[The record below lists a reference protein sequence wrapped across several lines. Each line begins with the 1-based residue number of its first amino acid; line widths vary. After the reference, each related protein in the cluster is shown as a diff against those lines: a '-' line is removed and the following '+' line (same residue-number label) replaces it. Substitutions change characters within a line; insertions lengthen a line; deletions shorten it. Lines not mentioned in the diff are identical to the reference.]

1 MYVFKNLGMVSN
13 LSTNIILLFSF
24 SQFDTLYQLDSDGD
38 LPDIVQHAKG
48 TVPNED
54 TTTATVALAES
65 DDSDQFASPDPDWQ
79 AIASHSPAKDDVPL
93 FLDSRQRRHDAEIKF
108 EAALDTAF
116 EALRFCTETLLRVAA
131 EVSNGTLERLNVME
145 MNIKEILV
153 ENDQVRNDMNHKL
166 QQFAVQAQKQFEEL
180 MSRLAN
186 SKS

>member
-1 MYVFKNLGMVSN
+1 MYVSKTLEMVYTY
-13 LSTNIILLFSF
+13 STNIRLFF
-24 SQFDTLYQLDSDGD
+24 SLSKFDTSYQLDSDGD
-38 LPDIVQHAKG
+38 LPVIVQETG

-65 DDSDQFASPDPDWQ
+65 DDSDQFAFPDPDWQ

-145 MNIKEILV
+145 TNIKEILV